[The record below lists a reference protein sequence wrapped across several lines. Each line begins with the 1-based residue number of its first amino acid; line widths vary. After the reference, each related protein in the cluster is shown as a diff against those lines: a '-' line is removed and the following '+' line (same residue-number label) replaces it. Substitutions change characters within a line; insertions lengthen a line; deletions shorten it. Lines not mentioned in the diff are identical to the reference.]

1 MEASLAK
8 AAKGQILGGDEALR
22 LLTFLM
28 SQVGQGMEN
37 GGWFTKISQESDR
50 SFSYYFTVRKSA
62 VVDP

>member
-1 MEASLAK
+1 MDVEASLAK

-37 GGWFTKISQESDR
+37 GRHQR
-50 SFSYYFTVRKSA
+50 R
-62 VVDP
+62 